1 MPMGHIAHFPN
12 NSYKWTHLRK
22 ALIIPDYTIT
32 LIKREN
38 NITSSLNIECIL
50 FVNVRFLYRRML
62 FVKFFLILSQW
73 FWRRFSYFV
82 NVFPLFPYSFLFEK
96 DVVLYLNENKLPLPR
111 DASFHAWLQ
120 IGSVVL
126 HGKNI
131 LNFVMYLFYFV
142 IISP

>member
-1 MPMGHIAHFPN
+1 M
-12 NSYKWTHLRK
+12 Y
-22 ALIIPDYTIT
+22 IICQCEVPLSKDAFCQV
-32 LIKREN
+32 L
-38 NITSSLNIECIL
+38 
-50 FVNVRFLYRRML
+50 
-62 FVKFFLILSQW
+62 LILSQW

-131 LNFVMYLFYFV
+131 LNFVMYFRYLIIECAINQTISGKCSQTGTTQLELQCAFV
-142 IISP
+142 GPM

>member
-62 FVKFFLILSQW
+62 FVKFCWFCPSGSGEDFHISSMYFRYFLILSSLKRMWSFIWTKINSPYPGMLRSMLGYKLALW
-73 FWRRFSYFV
+73 FCMGRIY
-82 NVFPLFPYSFLFEK
+82 
-96 DVVLYLNENKLPLPR
+96 
-111 DASFHAWLQ
+111 
-120 IGSVVL
+120 
-126 HGKNI
+126 
-131 LNFVMYLFYFV
+131 
-142 IISP
+142 